1 MFQRITV
8 LMLMAL
14 AVLSAGCS
22 RAPANVQTIVS
33 DDCGN
38 SWRLIPVGQTV
49 PVGGTNMCF
58 MKNTVP
64 NYPMAGEST
73 FRGVFS
79 KRVRVSI
86 NSSYTYSIIDPLA
99 FIREARFVTRQG
111 TDGDDL
117 NNGAAVWDM
126 AENVVID
133 RQLRDIANSEKF
145 LLNEEVVDFN
155 QGEFEDRLQTELNKQ
170 LAKRG
175 VRLDTFTFVVTPDDQ
190 TRNMI
195 DIAAALR
202 VCAAIDTLNSDAC
215 QRIIVARAGAARMIV
230 NTAKEDQSN

>member
-1 MFQRITV
+1 MV
-8 LMLMAL
+8 L
-14 AVLSAGCS
+14 AVLVAGCS

-38 SWRLIPVGQTV
+38 NWKLIPVGQTV
-49 PVGGTNMCF
+49 PIGGTSLCF

-73 FRGVFS
+73 FRGVFG

-111 TDGDDL
+111 TSGDDSQ
-117 NNGAAVWDM
+117 NSAAIWDM

-133 RQLRDIANSEKF
+133 RLLRDVANSNKF
-145 LLNEEVVDFN
+145 LLSEDVVDFN
-155 QGEFEDRLQTELNKQ
+155 QGEFEDRLQVELNNQ
-170 LAKRG
+170 LSKRG

-202 VCAAIDTLNSDAC
+202 VCAAIDALNNDAC
-215 QRIIVARAGAARMIV
+215 QRIIVARAGAARMII
-230 NTAKEDQSN
+230 NTAKENHNPTE

>member
-8 LMLMAL
+8 LAMMAV
-14 AVLSAGCS
+14 AVLVAGCS

-38 SWRLIPVGQTV
+38 TWRLIPVGQTV

-73 FRGVFS
+73 FRGVFA

-111 TDGDDL
+111 TTGD
-117 NNGAAVWDM
+117 NPKNAATVWDM

-133 RQLRDIANSEKF
+133 RQLRDVANSNEF
-145 LLNEEVVDFN
+145 LLSEDVVDFN

-202 VCAAIDTLNSDAC
+202 VCAAIDTLNNDAC